1 MNDDVHI
8 IGAGI
13 HPFGRTDGRSGRD
26 QGVYA
31 VREALTDAGI
41 EWGDVE
47 FAYGGSAAAGS
58 ADIMVNELGLT
69 SVPFI
74 NVANGCATGG
84 SRWPR

>member
-1 MNDDVHI
+1 MP
-8 IGAGI
+8 AA
-13 HPFGRTDGRSGRD
+13 P
-26 QGVYA
+26 
-31 VREALTDAGI
+31 VRAALVPL
-41 EWGDVE
+41 EWPDVE

-84 SRWPR
+84 SALTR